1 MNIGFCL
8 PMDFEVCTHKISIG
22 ERERHPKKTRK
33 LNNEYPTQEKKT
45 TLLNVIKYIRVGVAA
60 HGVCMCSYGAN
71 HTQQPTHKHGTPYR
85 IKTDKT
91 MNRTQIHTSKYPP
104 THTTVRAP
112 KSEPQQQ

>member
-45 TLLNVIKYIRVGVAA
+45 TLLNVIKYISELEWL
-60 HGVCMCSYGAN
+60 HTVCACVHMERTIHSN
-71 HTQQPTHKHGTPYR
+71 QHTNTEHR
-85 IKTDKT
+85 IELRQTKL
-91 MNRTQIHTSKYPP
+91 
-104 THTTVRAP
+104 
-112 KSEPQQQ
+112 